1 MAGSSKGRTL
11 LSLFATCLNSPKNR
25 GLSSAKREVA
35 GTLREAS
42 YESRSATFHF
52 CPQGLGDESMNYNF
66 FTKNKT
72 TTPQNQ
78 PIPGRKS
85 EMIQGRSGGWMFN
98 AGIWQ
103 MLRRCLLV
111 GTAKSTYY
119 AGKQELTEDFVKVV
133 KQAVAENPSRVA
145 EEILYASDGRAINNS
160 APIFALVLLSMGETP
175 EAKQAFGEIFPQVV
189 RTGSHFYE
197 WLNYTK
203 SLRGFGKIVRE
214 AGKSWLSREDVKSLA
229 YQLLKYQQRQG
240 FTNRDALRLFHVKP
254 PTENHRQLYEWVVK
268 GWADLPAKI
277 PSEALAQI
285 WWYEWLKRNPSET
298 HQAILQGRLTHE
310 MAAPVGKM
318 DKEAWQLLFQ
328 EMPIGAMLRN
338 LGSLTELGVSRA
350 DEDANLSRV
359 EAVLNNKEHLRKG
372 RIHPIDVLK
381 ALKTYE
387 SGGRL
392 GRSKKTWSPVPRI
405 VDILETAV
413 ELSFDV
419 VEPTGKVF
427 MHAVDVSGSMG
438 SLVADMGLSC
448 CEIATTMALVTAK
461 AEKNYMIR
469 GFASEF
475 RELNITAKD
484 SFSSAVRKAS
494 NQNFGGTDA
503 SVAYEWMIK
512 NKFKADVVCF
522 WTDSESWAGYKR
534 PNQALAQYR
543 KKVNPDVKAVYVTL
557 TPYQITLVDPKDS
570 LSWDLAG
577 FDPGTPRII
586 QMLATG
592 EL

>member
-1 MAGSSKGRTL
+1 
-11 LSLFATCLNSPKNR
+11 
-25 GLSSAKREVA
+25 
-35 GTLREAS
+35 
-42 YESRSATFHF
+42 
-52 CPQGLGDESMNYNF
+52 MNYNF
-66 FTKNKT
+66 FTKKKT
-72 TTPQNQ
+72 NTPQTQ
-78 PIPGRKS
+78 PIPGREA
-85 EMIQGRSGGWMFN
+85 EMIQGRSGGYMFD
-98 AGIWQ
+98 AGIWK
-103 MLRRCLLV
+103 MLRRCLLI

-119 AGKQELTEDFVKVV
+119 AGKQELTEDFVTVI
-133 KQAVAENPSRVA
+133 KQAVAENPGRVA

-160 APIFALVLLSMGETP
+160 APILALVLLSMGETP
-175 EAKQAFGEIFPQVV
+175 EAKKAFGEIFGQVV

-203 SLRGFGKIVRE
+203 SLRGFGKVVRE
-214 AGKSWLSREDVKSLA
+214 AGKTWLSREDVKGLA

-240 FTNRDALRLFHVKP
+240 FSHRDALRLFHVKP

-268 GWADLPAKI
+268 GWEDLPADI

-298 HQAILQGRLTHE
+298 HTAIAQGRLTHE

-318 DKEAWQLLFQ
+318 DRQAWQLLFQ

-338 LGSLTELGVSRA
+338 LGSLTELGVLRA
-350 DEDANLSRV
+350 DESANILRV
-359 EAVLNNKEHLRKG
+359 ESVLNKQEHLRKG

-381 ALKTYE
+381 ALKTYQ
-387 SGGRL
+387 SGGKL
-392 GRSKKTWSPVPRI
+392 GRSQKTWEPVPRI
-405 VDILETAV
+405 VDILEKAL

-419 VEPTGKVF
+419 VQPTGKVF
-427 MHAVDVSGSMG
+427 MHAVDVSGSMCWG
-438 SLVADMGLSC
+438 VVDSVGLTC

-469 GFASEF
+469 GFATEF
-475 RELNITAKD
+475 RELGITAKD
-484 SFSSAVRKAS
+484 TFSSALSKAS

-503 SVAYEWMIK
+503 SVAYDWMIQ
-512 NKFKADVVCF
+512 NKFKADVICF
-522 WTDSESWAGYKR
+522 WTDNESWAGYKH
-534 PNQALAQYR
+534 PSQALAQYR
-543 KKVNPDVKAVYVTL
+543 EKVNPNAKAVYITL
-557 TPYQITLVDPKDS
+557 APYNITLVDPKDP